1 MNHSFKF
8 RKSERLSSQKE
19 IQSLFDEGKS
29 FYSFPFRVVWRIS
42 DKPSA
47 YPAQVVISVPKK
59 RFKKAVHRNL
69 IRRRIKEAYRL
80 HKNEFYDYLDKTEI
94 RLVYM
99 LMYNHSEIMEYNELE
114 GKITTLLFR
123 FQKELKANK

>member
-1 MNHSFKF
+1 M
-8 RKSERLSSQKE
+8 
-19 IQSLFDEGKS
+19 
-29 FYSFPFRVVWRIS
+29 
-42 DKPSA
+42 
-47 YPAQVVISVPKK
+47 
-59 RFKKAVHRNL
+59 
-69 IRRRIKEAYRL
+69 